1 VTPEGA
7 THGASLLRELERA
20 MMAGAMLKLSP
31 HLLAR
36 AARAAGYNLNSMVN
50 PLGSVWQRAPQL
62 MTLEATARVPRVAQQ
77 QGVPIERSIV
87 ERALRFFD
95 RIPPF
100 YDETT
105 PAPLAIGGAWRDLL
119 INERRQ
125 QLECIRRKDIVG
137 YHALLTQLFY
147 NELSSGLSNFGRT
160 RVGNP
165 VSFELRV
172 DCDAFERISDRSLHE
187 LATNQRYPGWG
198 LPVGNGIVR
207 NGDPQH
213 GTQATH
219 ILNLTR
225 TLSIPPGDLAV
236 LDLGSGYGGLAEKL
250 HAWSPVPPRQI
261 LVDIP
266 LNLTTAYV
274 YLAHTFSPDVVRL
287 IERPEELGSVDW
299 LRTRFLL
306 VPSCF
311 TAELSEA
318 CDWHVVH
325 NAKSF
330 SEMDP
335 DTVAYYVKHLV
346 KATSLA
352 FIETNSNRRGSTN
365 YGGHHE
371 ALSRDM
377 PVPDSHV
384 LLSRFPDTRPSRY
397 VTSVYLNRSALAP

>member
-1 VTPEGA
+1 
-7 THGASLLRELERA
+7 
-20 MMAGAMLKLSP
+20 MLKLSP
-31 HLLAR
+31 RLLAR

-62 MTLEATARVPRVAQQ
+62 MALEAAERVPRVAEQ

-95 RIPPF
+95 RVPPF
-100 YDETT
+100 YGEAT
-105 PAPLAIGGAWRDLL
+105 PAPLAIGGAWKKLL
-119 INERRQ
+119 INERVQ
-125 QLECIRRKDIVG
+125 QIECIRKKDIEG
-137 YHALLTQLFY
+137 YQALLTRLFY
-147 NELSSGLSNFGRT
+147 NELSSGLSNFGQT

-172 DCDAFERISDRSLHE
+172 DCEAFERLSDRSIRD
-187 LATNQRYPGWG
+187 LATNRRYPGWG
-198 LPVGNGIVR
+198 LPVDNGIVR

-219 ILNLTR
+219 ILNLAR
-225 TLSIPPGDLAV
+225 MLSIPAGELVV

-250 HAWSPVPPRQI
+250 RAWSPVPPRQI

-274 YLAHTFSPDVVRL
+274 YLAHTFSPEAVRM

-299 LRTRFLL
+299 LQTRFLL

-318 CDWHVVH
+318 CDWHIVH

-335 DTVAYYVKHLV
+335 GTVAYYVKHVV

-352 FIETNSNRRGSTN
+352 FIETNSNRRGSSN
-365 YGGHHE
+365 YGAHPE
-371 ALSRDM
+371 TLSRDI

-384 LLSRFPDTRPSRY
+384 LLSRFPDTRLSRY
-397 VTSVYLNRSALAP
+397 VTSVYLNRTAIAPANGRGALAPNH